1 MKIICKG
8 DYDIT
13 VQTSCD
19 AIAIWQE
26 AVISRFP
33 QHRDLVSVS
42 DAEQAKA
49 LIAAIKDNAERL
61 GWKVE

>member
-13 VQTSCD
+13 VQMSCD
-19 AIAIWQE
+19 AIAIWQD
-26 AVISRFP
+26 RG
-33 QHRDLVSVS
+33 RLLDLVSVS

-49 LIAAIKDNAERL
+49 LIAAIKDNAERM

>member
-8 DYDIT
+8 QIDIT
-13 VQTSCD
+13 VQISCD
-19 AIAIWQE
+19 AIAIWQQ
-26 AVISRFP
+26 AVISCDGD
-33 QHRDLVSVS
+33 RDLVSVS

>member
-13 VQTSCD
+13 VQMSCD
-19 AIAIWQE
+19 AIAIWQDGG
-26 AVISRFP
+26 R
-33 QHRDLVSVS
+33 HRDLISVS
-42 DAEQAKA
+42 DAEQAEA